1 MSTNPKEHDEFAPA
15 EVDIHAILREAAKD
29 EAEMDV
35 AWIEKSIADSYP
47 ADPDGECREMLR
59 RIRRDERK
67 RRLTGP
73 GMRRFAAAAA
83 CLMVFSLASLGVA
96 RAFNMDAVLNFF
108 SALTELFS
116 YESDSAQ
123 DGMEIEKAQDGV
135 PVKAEAW
142 GDVDANDVITYAD
155 AGVLLESIGVYTDGL
170 RALFERYAF
179 VSASVNDDGF
189 VNSWTITIADAHATP
204 IYIRLIVQK
213 LDETIA
219 SYVYERDADGIG
231 VEWVGDVSIALA
243 ENIEVCSTR
252 WTDGKIHG
260 NVWGNIDAADVMEI
274 TKELLGG

>member
-1 MSTNPKEHDEFAPA
+1 
-15 EVDIHAILREAAKD
+15 
-29 EAEMDV
+29 MDV